1 MNKAVLSGNLTREP
15 EVKTLPSGVTVCTFT
30 LAVGRKF
37 KNANGEKETDFI
49 PIVAWRQQAEAAS
62 KYLHKGSKAA
72 VSGSIQTRNYEAQD
86 GTKRYVTEIIADE
99 VEFLDSRNAAEQS
112 TVSRVAG
119 ALGIP
124 ADMVEVATEPVLPF

>member
-1 MNKAVLSGNLTREP
+1 MNKAIISGNLTREP
-15 EVKTLPSGVTVCTFT
+15 EMKVTPSGVSVCTFT

-49 PIVAWRQQAEAAS
+49 PVVAWRQQAEAAS
-62 KYLHKGSKAA
+62 KFLHKGSKAA

-112 TVSRVAG
+112 TASRVAV
-119 ALGIP
+119 AFGIP
-124 ADMVEVATEPVLPF
+124 ADMVEVDEEPKLPF